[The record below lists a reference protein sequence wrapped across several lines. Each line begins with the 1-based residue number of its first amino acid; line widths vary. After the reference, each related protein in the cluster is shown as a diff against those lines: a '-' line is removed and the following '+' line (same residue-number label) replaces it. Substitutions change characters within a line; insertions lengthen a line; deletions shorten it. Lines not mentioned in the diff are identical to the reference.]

1 MPEIIVTIP
10 AYNEQS
16 TIRQI
21 VTDVANV
28 LRGKDFATVVVSD
41 GSIDNTIQEA
51 KEAGAIVHDKQHGG
65 RADTFRYTMEI
76 IKAMNPRWIV
86 TTDADGQYE
95 ARDITDLL
103 AKAEQGYDLV
113 LGNRLSGYIEYMP
126 VTKRILNILGT
137 AFFSY
142 ALWVK
147 IGDATTGLRVFNM
160 KVANLPIKSNFTFTV
175 EQLVRAR
182 EASYKMTHIPVTF
195 YKRQD
200 GNSRL
205 MKSSSHYIWE
215 TIKSMR
221 SILS

>member
-10 AYNEQS
+10 AFNEQN
-16 TIRQI
+16 TIKQVVVDI
-21 VTDVANV
+21 ANV
-28 LRGKDFATVVVSD
+28 LKGKDYAIIVVSD
-41 GSIDNTIQEA
+41 GSTDNTIQEA
-51 KEAGAIVHDKQHGG
+51 IEASAKVYHKLHGG
-65 RADTFRYTMEI
+65 RADTFRYTMGI
-76 IKAMNPRWIV
+76 VKAMNPKWIV

-95 ARDITDLL
+95 ARDIIDLL
-103 AKAEQGYDLV
+103 AKAEQGYDLI
-113 LGNRLSGYIEYMP
+113 LGNRLSGNIEYMP
-126 VTKRILNILGT
+126 TTKKILNMLGT

-142 ALWVK
+142 ALWAR

-175 EQLVRAR
+175 EQLVRAKK
-182 EASYKMTHIPVTF
+182 AHCNIAHIPITF

-205 MKSSSHYIWE
+205 MKSSGHYIFE